1 MPFVPKQEFVI
12 HETEHWWVN
21 HRGDTIYPGYLM
33 IGAKDPNGV
42 SLSELPDPAL
52 SEVGWLLAR
61 CSQLLRD
68 CFGALRVY
76 DCRYGH
82 EPGHT
87 VHYHIIPV
95 YDWTVRLFEADT
107 TCRKLQIFYPDMAHC
122 EEFPAYTNPDGC
134 DMTLFIC
141 RRFAE
146 RGVEPPKIN
155 APSVGEVVEVLRKR
169 FTTVGR

>member
-1 MPFVPKQEFVI
+1 MGESSRRHHLSRISDDWRQRPQRCFSLGSSQCRPFRAWP
-12 HETEHWWVN
+12 
-21 HRGDTIYPGYLM
+21 
-33 IGAKDPNGV
+33 
-42 SLSELPDPAL
+42 
-52 SEVGWLLAR
+52 LLAR
-61 CSQLLRD
+61 CSELLRED
-68 CFGALRVY
+68 LGAIRVY

-87 VHYHIIPV
+87 VHYHVIPV

-107 TCRKLQIFYPDMAHC
+107 TCRKLQMFYPGMADC
-122 EEFPAYTNPDGC
+122 EEFPPYTNPDGC

-146 RGVEPPKIN
+146 RGVQPPTIYT
-155 APSVGEVVEVLRKR
+155 PSVGEVVEVLRKR